1 MRTKTFIWL
10 LLTTSLALMVVAL
23 YNGFGLTES
32 DTGAYIEKGILNAIP
47 NDRSPFYG
55 WFIRYTSMW
64 SSLWYALFAQCLLLA
79 YVLLKF
85 IFQLA
90 VFSRQSAV
98 AHSKAEGP
106 DNDPNLPAGRQGS
119 QARFTL
125 FTIIVIVSFTC
136 VSWVASYLM
145 PDVFA
150 GILLLAIL
158 LFLSYKE
165 KKTLQLVIYALII
178 FLSIIVHNSHTL
190 IVAPFSLALL
200 VWALLKK
207 NKTILKK
214 SLVLL
219 CLSVMSWLLMCTVNA
234 LNGYDFTYSRGSH
247 VFMVTKF
254 AEAGI
259 LKTYLDDNCGKKNLK
274 LCNYKDQIPA
284 YSWEFLWDAQS
295 PLYKTGGWDSNK
307 AEFGVIIHDVFTTP
321 KYMKMFAAS
330 AATGTLRELSQVQ
343 APDNTSFQGRWSSP
357 GYRIG
362 IYFAD
367 ELNEYVL
374 AKQNKAGL
382 SATNCNY
389 IYYLFFLLSTIWIL
403 FHARFFERE
412 LLFIYG
418 CIILFFVLNAFVT
431 SAFSTVI
438 YRFQNR
444 VFWLLPATNAI
455 LIIKYYWHRF
465 QHAENIER

>member
-1 MRTKTFIWL
+1 MKTFISL

-23 YNGFGLTES
+23 YNGFGLTEN
-32 DTGAYIEKGILNAIP
+32 DTGAYIEKGILNIIP

-79 YVLLKF
+79 YLLLKF

-98 AHSKAEGP
+98 ADSKAEGP
-106 DNDPNLPAGRQGS
+106 DNDPNLPAGRQDS

-158 LFLSYKE
+158 LFLSDKD

-178 FLSIIVHNSHTL
+178 FLSIIVHNSHFL
-190 IVAPFSLALL
+190 IVAPFSMVLV
-200 VWALLKK
+200 VWALIKK
-207 NKTILKK
+207 NKTVLKR
-214 SLVLL
+214 SIVLL

-234 LNGYDFTYSRGSH
+234 VNGYDFTYSRGSH
-247 VFMVTKF
+247 VFMMGKF
-254 AEAGI
+254 VEMG
-259 LKTYLDDNCGKKNLK
+259 LLNTYLDENCGKKNLK
-274 LCNYKDQIPA
+274 LCNYKDHMPD
-284 YSWEFLWDAQS
+284 YSWDFIWDSES

-307 AEFGVIIHDVFTTP
+307 VAYNTIIHDVFTTP
-321 KYMKMFAAS
+321 RYMKLFARNS
-330 AATGTLRELSQVQ
+330 ATATIRQLVQVQ
-343 APDNTSFQGRWSSP
+343 APDRTSPMGKWSSP
-357 GYRIG
+357 WQRIG
-362 IYFAD
+362 TYFGD
-367 ELNEYVL
+367 ELNEFCTC
-374 AKQNKAGL
+374 KQYGDGL
-382 SATNCNY
+382 SGTSSNY
-389 IYYLFFLLSTIWIL
+389 IYYLFFILSSCWIL
-403 FHARFFERE
+403 FHYRVLSRE
-412 LLFIYG
+412 ILFIYST
-418 CIILFFVLNAFVT
+418 ILFFLLLNAFVT
-431 SAFSTVI
+431 ATFSTVLSR
-438 YRFQNR
+438 YQNR
-444 VFWLLPATNAI
+444 VFWLLPATNGI

-465 QHAENIER
+465 QQAENIER